1 MGIHVP
7 QCVTVN
13 ADTSSMHITHWKF
26 PNLTRLSTFG
36 AKNSSGTSSAF
47 DKSILSWLSISTFRG
62 ESKPLKM
69 ELVSSMVSL
78 LLFVGRLDD
87 CEVRRFFVPS
97 ELLRVAVVA
106 VLFLVLGA
114 TGNDR
119 SIPELLLSSGSS
131 LVRSTI
137 PPRLPLLERRSVA
150 GMASPISSGFG
161 RREDGVREFGR
172 RGLLFSGGSEGEE
185 KSVAKAER

>member
-1 MGIHVP
+1 
-7 QCVTVN
+7 
-13 ADTSSMHITHWKF
+13 
-26 PNLTRLSTFG
+26 
-36 AKNSSGTSSAF
+36 
-47 DKSILSWLSISTFRG
+47 
-62 ESKPLKM
+62 M
-69 ELVSSMVSL
+69 ELVSSMVFL
-78 LLFVGRLDD
+78 LLLVGRLDD

-97 ELLRVAVVA
+97 ELFRVAVVA

-114 TGNDR
+114 SGNVR

-137 PPRLPLLERRSVA
+137 PPLLPLLERRSAA
-150 GMASPISSGFG
+150 GIASPISSGLG

-185 KSVAKAER
+185 KSAVAKAER